1 MEHFFQ
7 ICSIIFYTFA
17 PRKTKTMK
25 VKFFTRPST
34 KKIKPQ
40 EVPIYVR
47 LRDDVIDLWQKSGIT
62 VAPDQWDPKREDL
75 KERIVISKEDRAKFS
90 DNLHELRKYIRECYD
105 KDVAKNII
113 GKQWLLTVLTNF
125 HKQKNAPPPKEKSVI
140 FEKLFTRF
148 LKEHR
153 LADTRKRQMLVVM
166 RAVMRF
172 ELYKQKTGNR
182 SFRFNVKTITNATM
196 KEFWNFLKD
205 EHTISAEHPELY
217 KEVKDCQSVISQR
230 SNNTLVGFMKRLKV
244 FFSWCIDEKLI
255 MDSPLADFEMPTEK
269 YGTPIYITKEE
280 MHKIYAHDFSDK
292 PHLERQRDIFIF
304 QCCIG
309 CRVGDL
315 VRLTKNDIING
326 TLEYI
331 ASKTIEENQKTIVV
345 PLNKTALAILEK
357 YKDHEGPTLL
367 PFITQPKYNDA
378 IKIIFK
384 EAGITR
390 NVTCLNPL
398 TEKEEKVPINT
409 IASSH
414 MARRTFVGNLY
425 KQVLDPNIVASM
437 SGHAE
442 NSRAFSRYRE
452 IDKDIKTNAVNLLD

>member
-1 MEHFFQ
+1 
-7 ICSIIFYTFA
+7 
-17 PRKTKTMK
+17 MK

-125 HKQKNAPPPKEKSVI
+125 NKQKNAPPPKEKSVI

-148 LKEHR
+148 LEEHR

-172 ELYKQKTGNR
+172 ELYKQKTGNK

-390 NVTCLNPL
+390 NVTYLNPL

>member
-1 MEHFFQ
+1 
-7 ICSIIFYTFA
+7 
-17 PRKTKTMK
+17 MK

-40 EVPIYVR
+40 EVQIYVR
-47 LRDDVIDLWQKSGIT
+47 LRDDVIDLWQKTGIM
-62 VAPDQWDPKREDL
+62 VAPDQWDQKREDL
-75 KERIVISKEDRAKFS
+75 KERIVISKDDRAKFS

-113 GKQWLLTVLTNF
+113 GKQWLLTVITNF
-125 HKQKNAPPPKEKSVI
+125 NKQKNVPPPKEKSIV

-172 ELYKQKTGNR
+172 ELYKQKSGNK

-280 MHKIYAHDFSDK
+280 MHKIYAQDFSDK

-390 NVTCLNPL
+390 NVTYLNPL

-452 IDKDIKTNAVNLLD
+452 IDKEIKTNAVNLLD

>member
-1 MEHFFQ
+1 
-7 ICSIIFYTFA
+7 
-17 PRKTKTMK
+17 MK

-34 KKIKPQ
+34 KKIKPK
-40 EVPIYVR
+40 EVQIYVR
-47 LRDDVIDLWQKSGIT
+47 LRDDVIDLWQKTGIM
-62 VAPDQWDPKREDL
+62 VAPDQWDQKREDL
-75 KERIVISKEDRAKFS
+75 KERIVISKDDRAKFS

-113 GKQWLLTVLTNF
+113 GKQWLLTVITNF
-125 HKQKNAPPPKEKSVI
+125 NKQKNAPPPKEKSIV

-172 ELYKQKTGNR
+172 ELYKQKSGNK
-182 SFRFNVKTITNATM
+182 SFRFNVKTLTNATM
-196 KEFWNFLKD
+196 KEFWNFLKN
-205 EHTISAEHPELY
+205 EHKISKDYPEIY

-230 SNNTLVGFMKRLKV
+230 SNNTLVGFIKRLKV
-244 FFSWCIDEKLI
+244 FFSWCIEEGLI
-255 MDSPLADFEMPTEK
+255 SESPLAGFEMPTEK

-280 MHKIYAHDFSDK
+280 LHTIYNCDLSDS
-292 PHLERQRDIFIF
+292 PHLDRQRDIFVF

-315 VRLTKNDIING
+315 VRLTKADVING
-326 TLEYI
+326 AIEYI
-331 ASKTIEENQKTIVV
+331 ASKTIEENQKTILV

-357 YKDHEGPTLL
+357 YKDYEGPKLL

-378 IKIIFK
+378 IKEIFTR
-384 EAGITR
+384 AGITR
-390 NVTCLNPL
+390 NVTYLNPL
-398 TEKEEKVPINT
+398 TEREEKVPINT

-442 NSRAFSRYRE
+442 GSRAFSRYRE
-452 IDKDIKTNAVNLLD
+452 IDKEIKTNTVNLLD

>member
-1 MEHFFQ
+1 MKSNIWYDESCKKLLANKSILYNILKRVLPEYQNLSFEEMMPLFSDITDSYTLESRNTEDSFVPNESIHYDVLLYCRLPLSNEGIIVNLEVQANMPAYSILKRGFYYLGRLIARQ
-7 ICSIIFYTFA
+7 KGHEYGVKKSEYNHLKKVISIWICNTPKHLKGMLNKYSIDEQNMTLPYSFS
-17 PRKTKTMK
+17 KTN
-25 VKFFTRPST
+25 
-34 KKIKPQ
+34 
-40 EVPIYVR
+40 Y
-47 LRDDVIDLWQKSGIT
+47 DLMQ
-62 VAPDQWDPKREDL
+62 L
-75 KERIVISKEDRAKFS
+75 IVISPETKPSHQHGIIDFLSLLFGE
-90 DNLHELRKYIRECYD
+90 NLDFTSSLQRLENEYGVILE
-105 KDVAKNII
+105 
-113 GKQWLLTVLTNF
+113 KQ
-125 HKQKNAPPPKEKSVI
+125 E
-140 FEKLFTRF
+140 
-148 LKEHR
+148 
-153 LADTRKRQMLVVM
+153 
-166 RAVMRF
+166 
-172 ELYKQKTGNR
+172 
-182 SFRFNVKTITNATM
+182 
-196 KEFWNFLKD
+196 
-205 EHTISAEHPELY
+205 
-217 KEVKDCQSVISQR
+217 
-230 SNNTLVGFMKRLKV
+230 
-244 FFSWCIDEKLI
+244 
-255 MDSPLADFEMPTEK
+255 
-269 YGTPIYITKEE
+269 KEE

-315 VRLTKNDIING
+315 VRLSKNDIING

-390 NVTCLNPL
+390 NVTYLNPL

-452 IDKDIKTNAVNLLD
+452 IDKEIKTNAVNLLD